1 MKTIQFQIFHH
12 QWLLLKGINPH
23 HRHPCSHRFILRSKG
38 FHHPRTF
45 HLIQFHQ
52 DQTGHNRRGHQPH
65 ARRAQLPPNVIR
77 SRDVV
82 HSGDAGTSSSNIDS
96 RHNKSKFPSRI
107 FLDICS
113 GSNRPLSTAV
123 LAQGGDVCSVD
134 ILRCNT
140 YDLLN
145 DEFYLKLLRL
155 EASGRVAYAAC
166 SPSCNE
172 YSVLKLKPGGPP
184 PLRSRECLDGF
195 PHLTADE
202 LTRVQ
207 NSHTMLYRC
216 CEILQVVFS
225 AGGHGHL
232 EQPPSAMSWLENC
245 TQQWLASGGIYCI
258 NLAACAFDRN
268 WPKSWLFASSFE
280 PLTELACTCPH
291 PPGHH
296 PKLAGV
302 RDDRISRTISQQ
314 ICIHYNSFG

>member
-1 MKTIQFQIFHH
+1 MQPSFHPSK
-12 QWLLLKGINPH
+12 QGVSPSQDISPH
-23 HRHPCSHRFILRSKG
+23 SVS
-38 FHHPRTF
+38 PRPDRT
-45 HLIQFHQ
+45 
-52 DQTGHNRRGHQPH
+52 
-65 ARRAQLPPNVIR
+65 QLPGP
-77 SRDVV
+77 SASLKASSAPSKCDQKPDVV
-82 HSGDAGTSSSNIDS
+82 HSGDAGTSPSITDS
-96 RHNKSKFPSRI
+96 KHNKSKFPSRI

-155 EASGRVAYAAC
+155 AASGRVAYAAC

-245 TQQWLASGGIYCI
+245 TQQWLASGGVYCI

-302 RDDRISRTISQQ
+302 RDDTGGFLSRRTAEYPEQLANKFASIIIPLVKGS
-314 ICIHYNSFG
+314 Y